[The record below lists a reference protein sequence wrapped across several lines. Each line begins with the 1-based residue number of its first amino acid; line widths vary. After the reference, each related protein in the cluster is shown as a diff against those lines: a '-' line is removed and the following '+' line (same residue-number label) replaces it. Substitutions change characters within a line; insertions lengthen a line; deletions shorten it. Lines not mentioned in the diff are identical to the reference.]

1 MNNVIH
7 YKKVTTVNKNGI
19 EFELC
24 AYNFVEPENYLWNSN
39 SCSKRYKPSKLS
51 IFSTVKV
58 NQKKSNISKIF
69 LQDYTITAMLSLVD
83 KIHVTE
89 PNSNTKFYT
98 LIPLQ
103 SSRGSIC
110 MSSNRWAIKTI
121 SLIPCIYGLRNH
133 KQGRIRQDG
142 VSNF

>member
-1 MNNVIH
+1 MNNVTD

-51 IFSTVKV
+51 IFSPVKV

-89 PNSNTKFYT
+89 PNSNTKFIRWYCYNREGAQYVCLPVIGR
-98 LIPLQ
+98 LILYQ
-103 SSRGSIC
+103 SYL
-110 MSSNRWAIKTI
+110 AF
-121 SLIPCIYGLRNH
+121 
-133 KQGRIRQDG
+133 
-142 VSNF
+142 VV